1 MTRPIGASGIIFNR
15 SWISRSLPGP
25 DRSHP
30 IAADFGVPVRYIGRK
45 SPFEAEKAV
54 MPSFDIVS
62 RIELPEVDNALAGI
76 TREIGT
82 RFDFKGS
89 KCKVERQ
96 EGVLNIIADDELKL
110 KQMHELLKVHMTR
123 RKVDP
128 AALDYKTPEKASGNT
143 LKQTIVLRQGIDA
156 DLARQL
162 IRELKDSKLKVQVSI
177 QGDELRVTG
186 KKRDDLQAA
195 IAVARGMKIE
205 QPLQYVNFRD

>member
-1 MTRPIGASGIIFNR
+1 
-15 SWISRSLPGP
+15 
-25 DRSHP
+25 
-30 IAADFGVPVRYIGRK
+30 
-45 SPFEAEKAV
+45 

-89 KCKVERQ
+89 KCKIERQ
-96 EGVLNIIADDELKL
+96 EGVLNVIADDELKL

-143 LKQTIVLRQGIDA
+143 LKQTIVLRQGVDA

-162 IRELKDSKLKVQVSI
+162 IREIKDSKLKVQVSI

-186 KKRDDLQAA
+186 KSRDDLQTA
-195 IAVARGMKIE
+195 IALMRRGDYGID
-205 QPLQYVNFRD
+205 LQYVNFRD

>member
-1 MTRPIGASGIIFNR
+1 
-15 SWISRSLPGP
+15 
-25 DRSHP
+25 
-30 IAADFGVPVRYIGRK
+30 
-45 SPFEAEKAV
+45 

-96 EGVLNIIADDELKL
+96 EGVLNVIADDELKL
-110 KQMHELLKVHMTR
+110 KQ
-123 RKVDP
+123 
-128 AALDYKTPEKASGNT
+128 
-143 LKQTIVLRQGIDA
+143 TIVLRQGVDA

-162 IRELKDSKLKVQVSI
+162 IREIKDSKLKVQVSI